1 MTSYEF
7 VSSLEQ
13 INTSKSK
20 NLGYLTYSDEPPK
33 KSEGGEA
40 CFRGHSCCKSWK
52 DGIPMF
58 LVMAPMQE
66 LSEEFMRILPFF
78 TKW

>member
-1 MTSYEF
+1 VGVKCTVRKDKRNLIQEMTSYEF

-33 KSEGGEA
+33 NQGGGKKA
-40 CFRGHSCCKSWK
+40 CFRGHSCCKS
-52 DGIPMF
+52 
-58 LVMAPMQE
+58 
-66 LSEEFMRILPFF
+66 
-78 TKW
+78 

>member
-1 MTSYEF
+1 VGVKCTVIKDKRNLIQEMTSYEF

-40 CFRGHSCCKSWK
+40 CFRGHSCCKS
-52 DGIPMF
+52 
-58 LVMAPMQE
+58 
-66 LSEEFMRILPFF
+66 
-78 TKW
+78 

>member
-33 KSEGGEA
+33 NQGGGGRKPALEDIA
-40 CFRGHSCCKSWK
+40 VASLEKMESLCF
-52 DGIPMF
+52 
-58 LVMAPMQE
+58 
-66 LSEEFMRILPFF
+66 
-78 TKW
+78 

>member
-1 MTSYEF
+1 VKCTVRKDKRNLIQEMTSYEF

-33 KSEGGEA
+33 KSEGGKPALEDIA
-40 CFRGHSCCKSWK
+40 VASLEKMESLCF
-52 DGIPMF
+52 
-58 LVMAPMQE
+58 
-66 LSEEFMRILPFF
+66 
-78 TKW
+78 